1 MPVTSVTEQYDFTS
15 PKNQG
20 SKRYNFPNE
29 LPNPRVFLHRR
40 DSEPSSSMSLRN
52 GMHTFEADNKGSN
65 FVSLSFSVS
74 WLLLEFPFC
83 FHYNC
88 WQFLKRKTLE
98 KKKKD
103 HKDESQGA
111 DTLEMVAGHIL
122 ALNFL
127 FRFLVWKSLYS
138 VYF

>member
-1 MPVTSVTEQYDFTS
+1 MPVTSVTEQCDFAS

-29 LPNPRVFLHRR
+29 PSNPRVFLHRR
-40 DSEPSSSMSLRN
+40 ASEPSSSMNLRN
-52 GMHTFEADNKGSN
+52 GMYTFEADNKGSN
-65 FVSLSFSVS
+65 FALLSFSVS
-74 WLLLEFPFC
+74 WLLLEFPFG

-88 WQFLKRKTLE
+88 WQFLKRKTLK

-103 HKDESQGA
+103 PKDESQSA
-111 DTLEMVAGHIL
+111 DTSEMVAGHIL